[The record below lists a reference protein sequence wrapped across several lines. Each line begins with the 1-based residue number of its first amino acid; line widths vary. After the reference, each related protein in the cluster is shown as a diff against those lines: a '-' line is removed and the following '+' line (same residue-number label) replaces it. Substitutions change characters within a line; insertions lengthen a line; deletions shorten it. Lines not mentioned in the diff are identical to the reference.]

1 MKELSSDQHSKA
13 EVQELMIDSK
23 HLKDQQDIAYAFN
36 NYFSSI
42 TDKISKNIV
51 DNKINDEILSTFQY
65 YSEQNNVYPSSPLVF
80 KTFSTKEIKSIIK
93 LLKMRNSHGY
103 DKIST
108 KLLQISATYICS
120 PITYIC
126 NKSILSG
133 IFLII

>member
-1 MKELSSDQHSKA
+1 
-13 EVQELMIDSK
+13 MIDSK
-23 HLKDQQDIAYAFN
+23 HLKDQQDIADAFN

-42 TDKISKNIV
+42 SNKISKNIV